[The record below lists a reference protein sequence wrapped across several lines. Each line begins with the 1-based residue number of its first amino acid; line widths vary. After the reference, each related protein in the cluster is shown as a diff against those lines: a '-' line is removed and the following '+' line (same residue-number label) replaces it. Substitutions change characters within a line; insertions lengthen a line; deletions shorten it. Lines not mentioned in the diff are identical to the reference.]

1 MVVAGQSLDFGLKT
15 GKRAPLWGRL
25 CCNRLGVADTMAEDL
40 TALVEAAAGTELD
53 TEVVGVGHRVKVLGM
68 EDSRS
73 SLRLHC
79 TPQDS
84 ERSSVIDSLG
94 IFQADS

>member
-1 MVVAGQSLDFGLKT
+1 
-15 GKRAPLWGRL
+15 
-25 CCNRLGVADTMAEDL
+25 MAEDL

-53 TEVVGVGHRVKVLGM
+53 TEAVGVGHRVKVLEM
-68 EDSRS
+68 EDSKS

-79 TPQDS
+79 TLKGS
-84 ERSSVIDSLG
+84 ERSSEIDSLG